1 MFRRQIQYIYL
12 SVQGLKE
19 EKAQEI
25 EYIKKFGNVK
35 IYSDITFDRA
45 GVLQNQYAQN
55 ISIQKPKLSG
65 CFLFSDTLFIRMN
78 GDLHICC
85 NDVNG
90 QLVYA
95 NIRDG
100 SFEEIFKE
108 SAYQYLLKKFLADKL
123 QELPFCAENIF

>member
-1 MFRRQIQYIYL
+1 MFRRQIQHI
-12 SVQGLKE
+12 SICTRTKGR
-19 EKAQEI
+19 KAQEI
-25 EYIKKFGNVK
+25 EYIKKTFGNVK

-45 GVLQNQYAQN
+45 GVLQNQYTQN

-85 NDVNG
+85 NNVNG

-100 SFEEIFKE
+100 SFEEIFKKQNCKVVAVTDV
-108 SAYQYLLKKFLADKL
+108 SLAN
-123 QELPFCAENIF
+123 AIIENAK